1 MSKEER
7 CIYNKKYRDKHK
19 VDIAL
24 KKKAKR
30 LENKVKIDLYN
41 KNYHLK
47 NIDKINLRQ
56 REFYLENHS
65 RFTIRK
71 WKQRG
76 LISDDYDALYDY
88 YISVKNCEICC
99 VELTSGE
106 KCKTRR
112 AMDHDHKTGLFR
124 NVLCD
129 GCNLNL
135 KE

>member
-1 MSKEER
+1 MPQTEEQKARRKELDF
-7 CIYNKKYRDKHK
+7 INRDKIREQK
-19 VDIAL
+19 NAWY
-24 KKKAKR
+24 
-30 LENKVKIDLYN
+30 LENKDKTAVYN
-41 KNYHLK
+41 KEYKLK
-47 NIDKINLRQ
+47 NHKKL
-56 REFYLENHS
+56 
-65 RFTIRK
+65 TITR
-71 WKQRG
+71 WKSRG